1 MTDLESLPH
10 EAHIDRLES
19 GWAIRLPLRREEVRL
34 EKRTVVGER
43 VVIRRARV
51 PDVERIQSNVK
62 REQLRIEEQELARP
76 HDPDATQPIE
86 VAPPHDTRA
95 GTGMEQEPL
104 R

>member
-19 GWAIRLPLRREEVRL
+19 GWSIRLPLRCEEVRL

-51 PDVERIQSNVK
+51 PDVARVQSSVN
-62 REQLRIEEQELARP
+62 REQLRIEEQELPAT
-76 HDPDATQPIE
+76 DDLDATQPIE
-86 VAPPHDTRA
+86 VARPHDTLA
-95 GTGMEQEPL
+95 GTGKDQEPL